1 MCQSNIE
8 WELKWIDEHLDRYD
22 SIGHAESVKR
32 NIEKRYKIL
41 ELEAH
46 IKQLEKENVPPITI

>member
-1 MCQSNIE
+1 MK
-8 WELKWIDEHLDRYD
+8 WELDWIDAHSHLYD
-22 SIGHAESVKR
+22 SPMHAAAVKK

-46 IKQLEKENVPPITI
+46 IKQLEKSIDSIEKR